1 VAAARPAAITPQQV
15 APDGRHR
22 KTLRGVGVALG
33 VVQDLLI
40 GPGPGPLHP
49 GRQPVHAHRL
59 AGLGHLRQ
67 QRTQVVQGGDK
78 AAVGLAEAQRA
89 KLAKQQV
96 QAIAHLGLG
105 DPDRS
110 AGTPVRQPVQQHGG
124 DGVQADL
131 QGQRRGATAA
141 GWAGWGK
148 VGQAPGQPGQH
159 LDGQR
164 RTRAV

>member
-59 AGLGHLRQ
+59 AGLGHLR
-67 QRTQVVQGGDK
+67 K
-78 AAVGLAEAQRA
+78 AIAEVGEGSDEGAVGLAVPEGGQGAQ
-89 KLAKQQV
+89 QQV
-96 QAIAHLGLG
+96 QAVAHLGLG
-105 DPDRS
+105 YPDRPT
-110 AGTPVRQPVQQHGG
+110 GTSVRQTVQ
-124 DGVQADL
+124 DDRPNGVQADL
-131 QGQRRGATAA
+131 QGQRRVATPPTRA
-141 GWAGWGK
+141 GWQQ
-148 VGQAPGQPGQH
+148 VGEATGQPVQDLNGQ
-159 LDGQR
+159 
-164 RTRAV
+164 